1 MSRIFLSHSSHD
13 DFEAIAL
20 RDWLASEGW
29 DDVFLDV
36 DPDRGVAA
44 GERWERALYAA
55 ATRCEAVVFVVSA
68 SWLASGWCRKEYEL
82 ARGLNK
88 KLFAVLV
95 DLSKTIADLP
105 PELTGVWQVVD
116 LAGGQ
121 DLKLFPTARPGSHEE
136 KHVGLSQSG
145 LVRLKRGLEKAG
157 LDPKFFAWPP
167 EREPDRAPYRGL
179 KPLDAEDA
187 GVFFGRDAPIVEA
200 TDRLRGLSAGVPP
213 RLFVILG
220 ASGAGKSSFLRAGLL
235 PRLARDDA
243 HFVVLPSI
251 RPERAALTGENGL
264 IEALANAMHG
274 RARAELREATRR
286 GAVALRPLLAE
297 FVKASLAR
305 RVIGDETERP
315 PAAVIAVDQAEELF
329 RVESKEESEA
339 LLSILG
345 ELVGGD
351 NPAVVA
357 IFAIRSDSY
366 DALERAKSLEG
377 MPQATLP
384 LLPMPR
390 GAYAEVIE
398 GPARRL
404 EDAGGRLAIEP
415 RLTERALAD
424 IESGGGSDALPLLA
438 FTLEQLYLDYSE
450 RGKLRLADYEEFG
463 GLKGAINAAVARAL
477 MRADADA
484 RIPKDREARLA
495 LLRRGLIPWLAGIDP
510 ESKTP
515 RRNIARRSDIPPEA
529 APLIDLLV
537 EERLLSSDTRVE
549 RDAAGAETRVATIEP
564 THEALL
570 RQWGLLAGWLK
581 EDFSLLATLEAVK
594 RAVGEWD
601 ANGRDAAWLAHRGQR
616 LADAGAL
623 DERPDI
629 AAKLDATDRAYLA
642 GCRARETAEAA
653 EAEARRRE
661 REEEQA
667 RAISD
672 ARQIAAANRRV
683 AQRTRIGLVAALV
696 LAAVATVVGGV
707 ALHLRG
713 VATEQAA
720 IAAREAREA
729 ETQRGAAEQA
739 AAEAS
744 RQKDAAT
751 AAAAEADKQ
760 RQIAEQAA
768 AEESRQKE
776 AATEAAAEADKQRQ
790 IAEQAAAEA
799 SRQKDAATAAAA
811 EAERQRQVA
820 EQETARAKQQEIA
833 AKANAEEAAKQSERA
848 TAQARLALANQDV
861 ALAALSKF
869 ALPTSPAIA
878 AKLALAAWPRAKSD
892 LGPKLPVALAA
903 LGDAV
908 VELRERGVFRGHE
921 YRVATAAFSPDG
933 ARVVTASAD
942 DTARVWDAA
951 TGQSIG
957 VLKGHEGVVTSAA
970 FSPEGARVVT
980 ASEDDTARVW
990 DAATGQS
997 IAILKGHEGWLR
1009 SAAFSP
1015 EGARV
1020 VTASED
1026 NTARVWDA
1034 TTGRTIA
1041 VLKGHEHWVT
1051 SAAFSPEGARVVT
1064 ASEDNTARVWD
1075 ATTGR
1080 TIAVLKGE
1088 NGLDGAWFSPDGAR
1102 VVTTS
1107 ESGTA
1112 GVWDAATGQS
1122 ILVFGIEGAGGALSL
1137 DGKRL
1142 VAFSGETARVW
1153 DTAGGRLIATLNG
1166 HKAKING
1173 AAFSPDGARVVT
1185 ASDDQTAR
1193 LWDAATGERIAVF
1206 KGHDDAVHSAAFS
1219 PDGARVVTA
1228 SEDHTARVWDA
1239 ATVQLITALDGHT
1252 GSINSAAFSPSG
1264 ARAVTASDD
1273 KTARIWDTTTGQ
1285 TTAILKGHEGMVWSA
1300 AFSPDGKRIVTAS
1313 DDHTAR
1319 VWDAMTGRQIAV
1331 LKGHEGAV
1339 RTATFSSDGTRVVT
1353 VSDDK
1358 TARIWEA
1365 AKGRS
1370 IAILGGHD
1378 IGVFSA
1384 ALSPDG
1390 ARVVTASGEGTA
1402 RVWDAA
1408 TGRTIAVL
1416 KGHDG
1421 PVNSAAFSPDG
1432 ARVVTASIDGTAR
1445 VWDAATGQA
1454 IAVLKGHQ
1462 HQVWSAAFSPDGA
1475 RVVTASYD
1483 NTARVWDAVT
1493 GVTIAVLK
1501 GHEHWVKSAAFS
1513 PDGARLVTASDD
1525 NTARVWDAATG
1536 QPIVVFESNGD
1547 SATFSP
1553 DGARLL
1559 IGFDGYAVHVW
1570 DISLIPTGDVFHIA
1584 CAWLSDRNLTDV
1596 ARDYGLTNLAPICA
1610 SDPPL
1615 PDPIAPANT
1624 P

>member
-980 ASEDDTARVW
+980 ASED
-990 DAATGQS
+990 
-997 IAILKGHEGWLR
+997 
-1009 SAAFSP
+1009 
-1015 EGARV
+1015 
-1020 VTASED
+1020 
-1026 NTARVWDA
+1026 
-1034 TTGRTIA
+1034 
-1041 VLKGHEHWVT
+1041 
-1051 SAAFSPEGARVVT
+1051 
-1064 ASEDNTARVWD
+1064 NTARVWD